1 MSDFFGERLA
11 QAVRRTNTCAVV
23 GLDPH
28 LDRLPQPLKARF
40 EGREGHAFRAEAARA
55 VVEFNRMVIDAVA
68 SVVPAIKPQFAFY
81 EALGAPGFAALEET
95 CGMARDA
102 GLLIVGDAKRGDIAS
117 TAAAYAQSI
126 LSPDGP
132 FHCDAVTVNPWM
144 GADTLDPFLDAC
156 ASTGGGLFV
165 LVRTT
170 NPGSRWLQHHGQPN
184 AAERVARE
192 LEEKGRAFTGPSGW
206 SSVGAVVGAM
216 AGDEAGT
223 LRECMPAAWFL
234 VPGVGAQGGSTSDA
248 LAGQQ
253 SDGMGCLVNSSR
265 GVLYPSDGAKERYNE
280 APQNF
285 ISEMAIT
292 HAERF
297 QLDVEGPT
305 V

>member
-1 MSDFFGERLA
+1 MAEIFGERLA
-11 QAVRRTNTCAVV
+11 RAVRRTNTCAVV

-28 LDRLPQPLKARF
+28 LDRFPKPLKARF
-40 EGREGHAFRAEAARA
+40 AGREGNSFRVEAARA

-68 SVVPAIKPQFAFY
+68 PIVPAIKPQFAFY

-126 LSPDGP
+126 LAPDGP

-144 GADTLDPFLDAC
+144 GADTLDPFLNVC
-156 ASTGGGLFV
+156 ARTGGGLFV

-170 NPGSRWLQHHGQPN
+170 NPGSRWLQHHGQPS

-192 LEEKGRAFTGPSGW
+192 LAEKGRELTGPSGW
-206 SSVGAVVGAM
+206 SSLGAVVGAM
-216 AGDEAGT
+216 TGDEAAH
-223 LRECMPAAWFL
+223 LRECMPGAWFL
-234 VPGVGAQGGSTSDA
+234 VPGVGAQGGSTTDA
-248 LAGQQ
+248 LAGQR

-265 GVLYPSDGAKERYNE
+265 GVLYPPEAAIERYNE
-280 APQNF
+280 APREF
-285 ISEMAIT
+285 ISEIAKA

-297 QLDVEGPT
+297 QLHA
-305 V
+305 